1 MSSIAR
7 VSSGD
12 EEIWLLRTDLR
23 KLAEAKGLLLT
34 STEERVVAQGK
45 LLLYAHC
52 PRSLLTGNE
61 KETTSLKSSLL
72 ISGWYWVRT
81 SDLSDRVGG
90 QRVTTGVRPR
100 GRPST
105 VVRFQPPP
113 SEPDGHLSAYP
124 ALQRH
129 RLTS

>member
-45 LLLYAHC
+45 SLLYAHC
-52 PRSLLTGNE
+52 PRSLLTGND

-90 QRVTTGVRPR
+90 QRGIPCGT
-100 GRPST
+100 
-105 VVRFQPPP
+105 RFQPSP